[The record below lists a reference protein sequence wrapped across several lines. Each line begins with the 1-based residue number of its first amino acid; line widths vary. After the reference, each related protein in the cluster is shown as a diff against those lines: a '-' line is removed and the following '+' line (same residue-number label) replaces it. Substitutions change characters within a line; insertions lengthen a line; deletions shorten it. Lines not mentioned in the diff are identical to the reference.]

1 MARKGYRITN
11 LKNALQGLID
21 LVEEGRVS
29 EDELET
35 MISQC
40 IEASPLF
47 EKYQKL
53 MYERAQKL
61 MLDPDWVKEMFQQYQ
76 EDFDDDFNV
85 SSMQHQY
92 EEEETDLDMSALT
105 RKVTRPV
112 FLSLVSTSR
121 KRIKEV
127 LGEKDGEALIRAISK

>member
-76 EDFDDDFNV
+76 EDFDDE
-85 SSMQHQY
+85 Y

>member
-76 EDFDDDFNV
+76 EDFD
-85 SSMQHQY
+85 Y